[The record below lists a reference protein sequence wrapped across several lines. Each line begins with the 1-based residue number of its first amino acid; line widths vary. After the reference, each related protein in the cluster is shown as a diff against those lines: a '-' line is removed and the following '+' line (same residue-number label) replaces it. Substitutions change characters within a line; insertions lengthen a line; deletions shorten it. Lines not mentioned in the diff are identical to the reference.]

1 MADPPPSP
9 SPTTTARSDPSPAP
23 SAGRYDSF
31 GTEQER
37 AAYLKRVL
45 RRQTMRRAW
54 RMRDFYVLLAPAAV
68 LLFVFKY
75 IPMYGVSIAF
85 VDYNIVRGILGSTWN
100 NFKWFDWIFN
110 DFFFWRVLRNTV
122 ILALLRTIFAFPAPI
137 ILALL
142 LNEVRADPYKR
153 VVQSISYLPHFMS
166 WVVLGGI
173 IKELLSPQRGVVP
186 YIMQELGMEP
196 YPILTTPETFR
207 ALIIVVTI
215 WQGVGWGT
223 IVYLAALSGV
233 DVQLYESAAIDG
245 TNRWQNAI
253 HITLPALVPAI
264 TILFLLN
271 IGNILEFG
279 FDVIFNLYNSN
290 VYEKVDVFETLQF
303 RNGIEDGRYSYATA
317 VGLFQN
323 LVGLIV
329 LVGANQIV
337 RRYNEYGVW

>member
-1 MADPPPSP
+1 MADPPPRASAP
-9 SPTTTARSDPSPAP
+9 AAP
-23 SAGRYDSF
+23 SVGRYDSF
-31 GTEQER
+31 STEEER

-45 RRQTMRRAW
+45 RRQTARRAW
-54 RMRDFYVLLAPAAV
+54 RMRDFYLLLAPALV

-75 IPMYGVSIAF
+75 IPMYGISIAF
-85 VDYNIVRGILGSTWN
+85 VDYNIVRGILGSPWN

-110 DFFFWRVLRNTV
+110 DYFFWRVLRNTV
-122 ILALLRTIFAFPAPI
+122 ILAVLRTVFAFPAPI

-142 LNEVRADPYKR
+142 LNEVRSAPYKR

-173 IKELLSPQRGVVP
+173 IKELLSPQRGVLP
-186 YIMQELGMEP
+186 YILQELGMENVP
-196 YPILTTPETFR
+196 NLLTTPETFR

-233 DVQLYESAAIDG
+233 DPQLYESAAIDG

-253 HITLPALVPAI
+253 HITLPALVPVI
-264 TILFLLN
+264 VILFLLN
-271 IGNILEFG
+271 VGNILEFG

-290 VYEKVDVFETLQF
+290 VYEVVDVFETLQF
-303 RNGIEDGRYSYATA
+303 RNGIEDAKFSYATA

-337 RRYNEYGVW
+337 RRYSEYGVW